1 MTTCKPGDVV
11 DVPFPFI
18 DAPDKKLRPALVVS
32 DTRIQQTSGAIVL
45 MLVTSAERNH
55 WETDIMI
62 DDWQSAGLHKVCPIG
77 FPFKRYGV
85 SVIVPTIGELLAR
98 SCHGRLPGKFEH
110 ELRAVAALD
119 ADVSGNLLDQH
130 ADHLHSESG

>member
-45 MLVTSAERNH
+45 MMVTSAERSH
-55 WETDIMI
+55 WETDIML
-62 DDWQSAGLHKVCPIG
+62 DDWQSAGLHKASLVRWKI
-77 FPFKRYGV
+77 FTIDEKLIV
-85 SVIVPTIGELLAR
+85 SRRGTVSEKDQQKIRDSLAQ
-98 SCHGRLPGKFEH
+98 
-110 ELRAVAALD
+110 
-119 ADVSGNLLDQH
+119 NLSH
-130 ADHLHSESG
+130 WISV